1 MKKMIAAL
9 GTAFVLSTGLVATSG
24 APASA
29 ACGSYANPCAPTTT
43 TLSGPSSISGKPLAK
58 KASARYTCKVSAAS
72 SRTPKGQLRFTVRK
86 AGGGKIIVDQRK
98 ATPTASFTTGPLAKG
113 DYTVRCTYVKKKN
126 APFRTSSA
134 SKRLRVR

>member
-24 APASA
+24 SPAMA
-29 ACGSYANPCAPTTT
+29 ACQSDYSNPCAPTTT
-43 TLSGPSSISGKPLAK
+43 TISGPSVISGKPVAK
-58 KASARYTCKVSAAS
+58 KSATYTCKVTAAT
-72 SRTPKGQLRFTVRK
+72 SRVPKGQIRFTVRK

-98 ATPTASFTTGPLAKG
+98 ATPTASFSTGPLKKG
-113 DYTVRCTYVKKKN
+113 EYTVRCTYVKKKN
-126 APFRTSSA
+126 AQFRTSSA